1 MIDKIKNWFAINGKH
16 FFVVCLIVFTLIL
29 LLIIVF
35 ILGDINYDKIRI
47 FFNSNIGNTITNS
60 LISLIG
66 VLITGLWGNQ
76 RLEKLK
82 NIYSSKQKTY
92 EIVKKF
98 FDKLTFEYV
107 EYICTPTHYK
117 MLAEQFDIFQ
127 IKFVEQLELNFL
139 LIPDR
144 IYSEMIDTVD
154 SMFDYVDN
162 YYKLGYFKNHH
173 SGPEYATLE
182 KNWEDSETEVHK
194 QFKKL
199 VNLVRDTYDIFNN

>member
-16 FFVVCLIVFTLIL
+16 FFEVCLIVFTLIL

-35 ILGDINYDKIRI
+35 TLGDINYDKIRI

-107 EYICTPTHYK
+107 EYICTPTHYE
-117 MLAEQFDIFQ
+117 MLAEQYNIFQ
-127 IKFVEQLELNFL
+127 INFEEQLELNFL

-154 SMFDYVDN
+154 SMSDYVDN
-162 YYKLGYFKNHH
+162 YYKLGYFKNHY